1 MIVFEGGVNMLPK
14 MLSMKIK
21 GIKIFENRLFEMN
34 FVNEQRVYQE
44 EKETGIVTP
53 INGTVNTNNV
63 IALAGVNASGKTNS
77 LLLMNYVFEVIFM
90 GKSANSTKKIM
101 DLMDDRIIITTFFVD
116 KDCIY
121 KTTSELQKN
130 KKGYVNQL
138 EFVNEVILEKK
149 LTSNLSKR
157 KLYEFGEEE
166 LSLKLERKHLDKKIL
181 QFLKSD
187 DSIVP
192 SQLNK
197 IPSDYVSDTF
207 NQTDMNFLSNVSE
220 FSSEIILF
228 LDPTIEKLVLK
239 VPKDFNKENFS
250 IERIAFDLKLADQE
264 ETVVSFFD
272 LNQYLSSGTIRGLGL
287 INTIISTLTQGGYL
301 LIDELEN
308 HFNKAIVEN
317 IIEFFQSDVNKN
329 GATIIFSTY
338 YSELLDSLKRRDSIR
353 IVRKINNKIS
363 VKSLNRLA
371 SEGGKNRS
379 DIKNSDLFLSGLFG
393 TAPSFERYW
402 NLNRFIKKTV
412 EGLDND

>member
-116 KDCIY
+116 KDSIY

-329 GATIIFSTY
+329 GATIIFSTH

>member
-1 MIVFEGGVNMLPK
+1 MLPK
-14 MLSMKIK
+14 MLSMKIE
-21 GIKIFENRLFEMN
+21 GIKIFENHLFEMN

-44 EKETGIVTP
+44 EKENGVVTL
-53 INGTVNTNNV
+53 ISGTVTTNNV

-90 GKSANSTKKIM
+90 GKSANATKKIM
-101 DLMDDRIIITTFFVD
+101 DLMDDTIIITTFFVD
-116 KDCIY
+116 KDSIY

-130 KKGYVNQL
+130 KKGYTNQL
-138 EFVNEVILEKK
+138 EFVNEVLLKKK
-149 LTSNLSKR
+149 LTSALSR
-157 KLYEFGEEE
+157 KKLDKFEEEE
-166 LSLKLERKHLDKKIL
+166 LSLKLERKHLDEKIL
-181 QFLKSD
+181 QFLKAE
-187 DSIVP
+187 DSIIP

-197 IPSDYVSDTF
+197 MPSDYVSDTF

-220 FSSEIILF
+220 FSSEIIMF

-239 VPKDFNKENFS
+239 IPKDFNKDNS
-250 IERIAFDLKLADQE
+250 LMERIAFDLKLADQE

-287 INTIISTLTQGGYL
+287 INTIMTTLIEGGYL

-329 GATIIFSTY
+329 GATIIFSTH

-363 VKSLNRLA
+363 VKSLNHLA

-402 NLNRFIKKTV
+402 NLNRFIKRIV
-412 EGLDND
+412 EESAND

>member
-116 KDCIY
+116 KDSIY

-192 SQLNK
+192 SQLSK
-197 IPSDYVSDTF
+197 VPSDYVSDTF

-329 GATIIFSTY
+329 GATIIFSTH

>member
-1 MIVFEGGVNMLPK
+1 MLPK

-116 KDCIY
+116 KDSIY

-192 SQLNK
+192 SQLSK
-197 IPSDYVSDTF
+197 VPSDYVSDTF

-329 GATIIFSTY
+329 GATIIFSTH